1 MLRWVSHWF
10 DEGGHWPFSVPRL
23 KVPHGFTDDQP
34 ERPDTG
40 GVVVVKAHWCPS
52 VLALDDGGWS
62 GQGQEFVAR
71 VYFPFPSGTNNE
83 RFILALCQHPFDNRC
98 PRAED
103 FPHQSVMPLVAA
115 ELHSRPPFER
125 MMRIHESLKAGRYPN
140 CSQLARAIEVST
152 RTIKRDVDF
161 MKYRLD
167 LPIEY
172 DPQRYGYYYAQP
184 VEKFPSVPVTEA
196 EVFALLVAHKA
207 IAQYHGTPFEQPLQV
222 AFRKL
227 TGQLNDRHALSLGNL
242 EQALSF
248 HPFAPDEADLETF
261 QILSRALQE
270 QRAVQFSYKNLG
282 ADKAQIRRV
291 HPYHLACVE
300 NRWYLVAHDPARGA
314 MRNFAMTRMRRVGLL
329 EERCTLP
336 KGFQIEDYLKGSFG
350 IFQAGDDFEVVVDFD
365 NWAGELVRERKWHRS
380 QQLTDLP
387 GGGVRLHLRLNNLAE
402 VERWI
407 LSWGTHATVVR
418 PERLRE
424 AVQRIGT
431 ELASRYAR

>member
-1 MLRWVSHWF
+1 
-10 DEGGHWPFSVPRL
+10 
-23 KVPHGFTDDQP
+23 
-34 ERPDTG
+34 
-40 GVVVVKAHWCPS
+40 
-52 VLALDDGGWS
+52 
-62 GQGQEFVAR
+62 
-71 VYFPFPSGTNNE
+71 
-83 RFILALCQHPFDNRC
+83 
-98 PRAED
+98 
-103 FPHQSVMPLVAA
+103 
-115 ELHSRPPFER
+115 
-125 MMRIHESLKAGRYPN
+125 MMRIHEALKAAKYPN
-140 CSQLARAIEVST
+140 CTRLAKVIEVST

-161 MKYRLD
+161 MKFRLD

-172 DPQRYGYYYAQP
+172 DAHRYGYYYSKP
-184 VEKFPSVPVTEA
+184 VDQFPSVPVTEA

-207 IAQYHGTPFEQPLQV
+207 IAQYHGTPFEQPLQA

-227 TGQLNDRHALSLGNL
+227 TGQLNDQHALSLGNL
-242 EQALSF
+242 EAALSF

-282 ADKAQIRRV
+282 ADKAQTRRV

-300 NRWYLVAHDPARGA
+300 NRWYLVAHDLARNG
-314 MRNFAMTRMRRVGLL
+314 MRNFAMTRMRRLALL
-329 EERCTLP
+329 PERFTP
-336 KGFQIEDYLKGSFG
+336 AKGFRIEDYLKGSFG

-365 NWAGELVRERKWHRS
+365 KWAGELVRERKWHRS

-387 GGGVRLHLRLNNLAE
+387 GGGVRLQLRLNNLAE

-424 AVQRIGT
+424 SLKQTA
-431 ELASRYAR
+431 ASLLKAYAPVPNAG